1 MELILSERLTNTL
14 VNRRTI
20 KHEGEYYDLRLELDI
35 RNQRADG
42 YEVYAEINFTGNFF
56 DLRDGEIS
64 FHPHPENQIILPN
77 NRWAREGRSVIKIG
91 RMVKM
96 LSSKYL
102 HLYFPNGGSYLYDAS
117 NDLHKKIF
125 LHYCEQLS
133 NQVRASICTDVIQIS
148 NSPSDIYD
156 IETYRD
162 EDNGSLDSSCM
173 RPESSFSCKEGAW
186 HYNQWKPRIAY
197 ILSQQGELR
206 SRALI
211 WDNVKTKSGNTV
223 TLMDRIYG
231 SDTHQEHMKT
241 YAENQGW
248 WHKISQDSC
257 SNAITNGTETD
268 HADFVEVPNWT
279 QSGRRPY
286 MDTFIS
292 ADDNILWAR
301 NVGKWFMQETCAMF
315 EKKLECNRCGYS
327 FVEHDMVEIEGA
339 HYCPDCRVTDARTG
353 NYISLSNAVLYYS
366 RYGNRRYTDGRDT
379 GGLFAGNVN
388 GNIYY
393 FEPI

>member
-20 KHEGEYYDLRLELDI
+20 KHEGEYYDLWLDLNVQ
-35 RNQRADG
+35 RTRADG
-42 YEVYAEINFTGNFF
+42 YEINAEINFSGNFF

-64 FHPHPENQIILPN
+64 FHPRPENQITLPN
-77 NRWAREGRSVIKIG
+77 NRWVREGRQVIKIG
-91 RMVKM
+91 KLVQ
-96 LSSKYL
+96 LLSKYL
-102 HLYFPNGGSYLYDAS
+102 RLKFPDGRCYWYEPN
-117 NDLHKKIF
+117 NDLHKKLF
-125 LHYCEQLS
+125 LRYCEQLS
-133 NQVRASICTDVIQIS
+133 NQVRASFCADVIQIS
-148 NSPSDIYD
+148 DSPSDIYD
-156 IETYRD
+156 IETYTD
-162 EDNGSLDSSCM
+162 EDNGSLGSSCM
-173 RPESSFSCKEGAW
+173 RPESSFYCKEGAW

-211 WDNVKTKSGNTV
+211 WDNVKTESGNTV

-268 HADFVEVPNWT
+268 YAHSVNVPNWT

-292 ADDNILWAR
+292 ADDNILWAK

-315 EKKLECNRCGYS
+315 EKKLECNRCSSS
-327 FVEHDMVEIEGA
+327 FVEHEMIEIEGA
-339 HYCPDCRVTDARTG
+339 HYCNDCIVTDRRTG

-366 RYGNRRYTDGRDT
+366 RYGNRYHTDGRHTD
-379 GGLFAGNVN
+379 GLFAGNVN

-393 FEPI
+393 FEPIS